1 MPHHATP
8 QHATSQRTTPH
19 QATRRRGTPRRAR
32 TGLAALSLGAL
43 ALAAAMLGG
52 CSSTSRPVFQVT
64 DATSTARTDQG
75 VALLF
80 TIDATSQNRDAMP
93 LRMVRYDL
101 KLNGDRVFSG
111 LRSPEATIP
120 PFGMQQFTL
129 PAVIPADR
137 LPQGATQAEYELTGT
152 VSYIE
157 PGRLNEIL
165 FEQDVRVP
173 KASIGGSGT
182 IRFDD

>member
-1 MPHHATP
+1 MSAI
-8 QHATSQRTTPH
+8 AI
-19 QATRRRGTPRRAR
+19 
-32 TGLAALSLGAL
+32 
-43 ALAAAMLGG
+43 GG
-52 CSSTSRPVFQVT
+52 CSSTSRPTFEMAE
-64 DATSTARTDQG
+64 ATATARTDDG

-80 TIDATSQNRDAMP
+80 TIDAASRNPDAMP
-93 LRMVRYDL
+93 LRIVRYDL
-101 KLNGDRVFSG
+101 RLNGERVFTG

-120 PFGMQQFTL
+120 PFGTQRFTL

-137 LPQGATQAEYELTGT
+137 LPEGATSAEYELSGT
-152 VSYIE
+152 VTYLE

-165 FEQDVRVP
+165 FDQELRVP